1 MKKFFILIFG
11 LVVALS
17 LSACGK
23 RYTCMECGKKTSEA
37 YYDFDVTEESVLC
50 EDCAYKY
57 WIPFDYKDY
66 RVK

>member
-1 MKKFFILIFG
+1 MKRILMVIG
-11 LVVALS
+11 LVVIALS
-17 LSACGK
+17 LSCCGK

-37 YYDFDVTEESVLC
+37 YYDWDVSEDSVMC
-50 EDCAYKY
+50 EDCAFKY